1 MGKKTRNTL
10 LLTTLAAG
18 AYAYFSK
25 QENREKAQVAFQN
38 MKTKVDS
45 FLASQKYKNDDDTN
59 IGHPDPYDI
68 DDNEMVSEGAQTSV
82 QYYDEQED

>member
-1 MGKKTRNTL
+1 MGKKKNAL

-25 QENREKAQVAFQN
+25 EENREKAQVAFQN

-45 FLASQKYKNDDDTN
+45 FLTSQKYKKDEDTN
-59 IGHPDPYDI
+59 IGHPDPHDL

-82 QYYDEQED
+82 QYYEQREE